1 MTEMDDPVRPGPER
15 DEDRARLRAELLALG
30 RGLDVPE
37 TDGRTMAERV
47 LAQIVAEAAPT
58 PVRETPGLRERTG
71 AWFRRRARML
81 TAVLSGLLIVLV
93 LTPPVRAAVVEWFD
107 FGGVQVRYAP
117 SAEPPGRVG
126 ASRAPGAGGTGGP
139 AASGTPPDAVPD
151 CTASVPMAEAARRA
165 GFRPVVPG
173 ELGEPDA
180 VAVTGLPE
188 GRWMVTLC
196 WHERGRNVR
205 LDEFAADLDP
215 YFTKQVRVLPQWL
228 ELGTGDAG
236 TRVTGLWFAQPHAL
250 DFWMVGKDGV
260 RWVRSERT
268 AGPTLLWVRGGRTTL
283 RLEGV
288 ASQERARAVAES
300 TL

>member
-1 MTEMDDPVRPGPER
+1 MDDPVRPGPER
-15 DEDRARLRAELLALG
+15 DRLGPEGDEDRARLRAELLALG
-30 RGLDVPE
+30 RGLEVPG

-58 PVRETPGLRERTG
+58 PVREPPGLRERTG
-71 AWFRRRARML
+71 AWTRRHARML
-81 TAVLSGLLIVLV
+81 TAALSGLLIALV

-117 SAEPPGRVG
+117 SAEPTGQAG
-126 ASRAPGAGGTGGP
+126 APDTGGEP
-139 AASGTPPDAVPD
+139 AAPD
-151 CTASVPMAEAARRA
+151 CTRSVPLAEAARRA

-173 ELGEPDA
+173 ELGPPDA

-188 GRWMVTLC
+188 RRWMVTLC
-196 WHERGRNVR
+196 WHERGRTIR
-205 LDEFAADLDP
+205 LDEFASGLDP
-215 YFTKQVRVLPQWL
+215 YFTKQVRIQPQWL
-228 ELGTGDAG
+228 ELGTDDGAP
-236 TRVTGLWFAQPHAL
+236 TNALWFAQPHEL
-250 DFWMVGKDGV
+250 TFGLVGKDGL

-268 AGPTLLWVRGGRTTL
+268 AGPTLLWVRGGQMTL

-288 ASQERARAVAES
+288 DSQERARAVAES